1 MDLIDMD
8 SIHAIMEKY
17 MCSVELA
24 EKIIRSF
31 ELNGNTA
38 ELKNIFDETSRER
51 SA

>member
-1 MDLIDMD
+1 MNLMDMD
-8 SIHAIMEKY
+8 FIHAIMKKY

-24 EKIIRSF
+24 EKIIHSF

-38 ELKNIFDETSRER
+38 ELKNIVNETSRER